1 MMAMVSSADPVHEVR
16 KADRL
21 VALVNAR
28 VVALAARP
36 LRHMTEF
43 PLGQIG
49 KVLKRK

>member
-1 MMAMVSSADPVHEVR
+1 MSPKSRSA
-16 KADRL
+16 